1 MMMMSFAPSPI
12 NNGAGMASMVPV
24 FIPTGASPSNIGPVP
39 TNPTASTPPGGAPG
53 FDYSSLNSLLF
64 QSPVLTSFPQL
75 ASVPI
80 QTSYIGPNGQL
91 SNYQVNYAFLPATQP
106 NQITSAD
113 QLKTIP
119 SASSGN
125 LASLMT
131 LAGFVGAG
139 NISGMNNEGSILP
152 PALTMPIGFR
162 PGTSAGV
169 INTGAG
175 GFNLGGGTLGGGAGL
190 LG

>member
-1 MMMMSFAPSPI
+1 MMMMSFSPVS
-12 NNGAGMASMVPV
+12 GAGMVPV
-24 FIPTGASPSNIGPVP
+24 FIPSGANPSGIGPVP
-39 TNPTASTPPGGAPG
+39 ANPTTSIPPGGAAG
-53 FDYSSLNSLLF
+53 FDYSSLNTRLF
-64 QSPVLTSFPQL
+64 QSPILTSYPQL
-75 ASVPI
+75 VNVPI
-80 QTSYIGPNGQL
+80 QTAYIGPNGQL
-91 SNYQVNYAFLPATQP
+91 TNYQVNYGFLPATQP
-106 NQITSAD
+106 SQITSAD

-119 SASSGN
+119 AAASGN

-152 PALTMPIGFR
+152 PALTLPIGFR
-162 PGTSAGV
+162 PRTATGATNPTG

-175 GFNLGGGTLGGGAGL
+175 GFNLGAGGTLGGGAGL